1 MSLSKADS
9 NNIKC
14 IKAIGIP
21 RHKKTTATRIKSAV
35 VLLLKLKAEYLKQ
48 NNQKNYSASVFLALL
63 RPPNAPKRLLKLA
76 TRPSLEVLRC
86 SPV

>member
-35 VLLLKLKAEYLKQ
+35 VLLLKLKAEYL
-48 NNQKNYSASVFLALL
+48 
-63 RPPNAPKRLLKLA
+63 
-76 TRPSLEVLRC
+76 
-86 SPV
+86 